1 MNKQEIL
8 IIDDEPQ
15 ILKLLQIAL
24 EAEGYKVIPA
34 ATGKEGI
41 AFAVNHQPDMILLD
55 LGLPD
60 LNGQEVLKKLRDWY
74 SRPILILSV
83 QNTEDDIVKALDA
96 GATDYLSKPF
106 RTRELLARIR
116 SCMRRNENLEE
127 SHKHIFGD
135 LEIDLA
141 ARTVKR
147 QDQFLKLTATEYN
160 LLALFSKNQGRVLT
174 HQFILKEIWGVG
186 YQTET
191 QYLRVF
197 IAQLRKK
204 IEPDPNNPTHI
215 ITESG
220 VGVSDGLIFIK
231 SLYPTRF
238 LYFHPYRF
246 QVTFVLSEQHYGR
259 TDQFGKCA
267 CKLFEDKRPSNRNL
281 IQKKIMSG
289 CD

>member
-1 MNKQEIL
+1 MNKHEIL

-34 ATGKEGI
+34 ASGKEGI

-55 LGLPD
+55 IGLPD

-83 QNTEDDIVKALDA
+83 QNTEDDIVKALDS

-116 SCMRRNENLEE
+116 SCMRRNENIDE

-147 QDQFLKLTATEYN
+147 LDQFLKLTATEYN

-220 VGVSDGLIFIK
+220 VG
-231 SLYPTRF
+231 
-238 LYFHPYRF
+238 YRM
-246 QVTFVLSEQHYGR
+246 
-259 TDQFGKCA
+259 A
-267 CKLFEDKRPSNRNL
+267 
-281 IQKKIMSG
+281 
-289 CD
+289 